1 MTLPTNPNF
10 NELPGNTIVPS
21 LQTEDIF
28 IQYLNRLYEDIAF
41 AVNNKDNI
49 AFEMPIS
56 STARDIVTLP
66 RMGSFMIA
74 VSGTTNTLPTG
85 IWALCK
91 SDSRVAG
98 TIVSL
103 NFQAGTIDWA
113 GNVLTVTST
122 ATNFQIAHNRAGET
136 GNFSI
141 RIISSL

>member
-1 MTLPTNPNF
+1 MTIPTNPTF
-10 NELPGNTIVPS
+10 NELPGNTIIPS

-56 STARDIVTLP
+56 TLATDIVTLP
-66 RMGSFMIA
+66 RFGSFMIA
-74 VSGTTNTLPTG
+74 VSGTLNTQPTG

-98 TIVSL
+98 VITPL
-103 NFQAGTIDWA
+103 TFQAGTVDWA
-113 GNVLTVTST
+113 ANVITVTST
-122 ATNFQIAHNRAGET
+122 LTNFQIAHNRANFT

>member
-1 MTLPTNPNF
+1 MTIPTNPTF
-10 NELPGNTIVPS
+10 NELPGNTIIPM
-21 LQTEDIF
+21 LDTPEIF

-56 STARDIVTLP
+56 DLATNIVTLP
-66 RMGSFMIA
+66 RFGSFMIA
-74 VSGTTNTLPTG
+74 VAGTTNTLPTG

-91 SDSRVAG
+91 SDTRVAG
-98 TIVSL
+98 VIAPLT
-103 NFQAGTIDWA
+103 FQAGTTDWA

-122 ATNFQIAHNRAGET
+122 LTNFQIAHNRAGVT

-141 RIISSL
+141 RIISS